1 MLLASRH
8 GCSNVLLYFQGA
20 ELGQLNYDV
29 FGQEGLRWRMR
40 KDKESD
46 DLSLA
51 KCSTLYSA
59 V

>member
-20 ELGQLNYDV
+20 ELGQLDYDV

-40 KDKESD
+40 KDID
-46 DLSLA
+46 DLCLA